1 MTFKDQLVLIFK
13 LSLPPVLAQLS
24 SILMTFIDSSMIGQ
38 HLGKTEAAAIGLVS
52 SSTWLVCGFC
62 FACAMGFTVQVAH
75 LIGAN
80 KEDEA
85 RNLVKVSILVN
96 SGFVIVLYLIC
107 LLISPFLPVWL
118 GGEADIYHDAYLYFF
133 IFVCS
138 LPVIQFN
145 NLAAGMLQCSG
156 DMKFP
161 AIMQIFMAV
170 VNVGLNYLFIY
181 IFEMGVR
188 GAALATLIARGLTT
202 VALMVYLLFFCKNL
216 RLKKGERFFVRKEYL
231 SKAFWIGVPVAL
243 EQILLSGGQ
252 VAFTRVVASLK
263 DKIALSANSFAI
275 TVESV
280 CYMPAYGLGAAATT
294 LTGQCYGAERKDLA
308 YKLGWL
314 TTAVGMIL
322 MVVMGIIMYV
332 FAPQLMGFITSDAEI
347 ISLGAK
353 VLMIEAFC
361 EPFYGASLV
370 SNGAFRGTGD
380 TFIPSCFKFFSMW
393 IIRIP
398 LAVFI
403 LLKTEFGLTGIWFA
417 MSFELCIRGFLF
429 LGRLAGKKWLK

>member
-1 MTFKDQLVLIFK
+1 
-13 LSLPPVLAQLS
+13 
-24 SILMTFIDSSMIGQ
+24 
-38 HLGKTEAAAIGLVS
+38 
-52 SSTWLVCGFC
+52 
-62 FACAMGFTVQVAH
+62 
-75 LIGAN
+75 
-80 KEDEA
+80 
-85 RNLVKVSILVN
+85 
-96 SGFVIVLYLIC
+96 
-107 LLISPFLPVWL
+107 
-118 GGEADIYHDAYLYFF
+118 
-133 IFVCS
+133 
-138 LPVIQFN
+138 
-145 NLAAGMLQCSG
+145 
-156 DMKFP
+156 
-161 AIMQIFMAV
+161 
-170 VNVGLNYLFIY
+170 
-181 IFEMGVR
+181 
-188 GAALATLIARGLTT
+188 
-202 VALMVYLLFFCKNL
+202 
-216 RLKKGERFFVRKEYL
+216 
-231 SKAFWIGVPVAL
+231 
-243 EQILLSGGQ
+243 
-252 VAFTRVVASLK
+252 
-263 DKIALSANSFAI
+263 
-275 TVESV
+275 
-280 CYMPAYGLGAAATT
+280 MPAYGLGAAATT

-417 MSFELCIRGFLF
+417 MSFKLCIRGFLF